1 MIAKRRRLSAAIGRR
16 IAKRHPRK
24 NTDMN
29 AYCVRFFKTVSS
41 HGKTVNVC
49 QRSIDIRSAPS
60 PGRAVEVAKERFACL
75 ENVPDWLLHADYV
88 EVDGLSA
95 ITSDELNA
103 GDIGRRH
110 RRGVK
115 TAVAEHL

>member
-1 MIAKRRRLSAAIGRR
+1 MLERRGIADNEAQPG
-16 IAKRHPRK
+16 K
-24 NTDMN
+24 NAGMD
-29 AYCVRFFKTVSS
+29 AYRVRFFKTVSS

-60 PGRAVEVAKERFACL
+60 PGRAVEVAKQRFACL

-95 ITSDELNA
+95 IASEDLSEK
-103 GDIGRRH
+103 DIGRRYQ
-110 RRGVK
+110 RGSK
-115 TAVAEHL
+115 